1 MKVIGAGLLLG
12 LTLFVVGIFM
22 STQGYQQQPDVRKK
36 EYYPVE
42 VVNKYQTESCDKYN
56 RCTRLRYVVVYNGVD
71 YIDVRTDVDSYEL
84 ASIGTMISFE
94 KHLVDPKELG
104 NNMISGLLVFVG
116 GVIFSLCNF
125 VVMVKEED

>member
-1 MKVIGAGLLLG
+1 VKVISAGLLLG

-22 STQGYQQQPDVRKK
+22 STQGYQPQPDVRKK

-56 RCTRLRYVVVYNGVD
+56 RCTRLRYVVVNNGVD
-71 YIDVRTDVDSYEL
+71 YIDVRTDADSYESV
-84 ASIGTMISFE
+84 SIGSMISFE

-116 GVIFSLCNF
+116 GAMFVYFTF
-125 VVMVKEED
+125 VVMVKED